1 MFVKSRG
8 GTLPCQEWVK
18 SWVNKQIIVKNN
30 SNASAIL
37 NKYIISIEVLVEV
50 EIELGISQAAYEHQI
65 PFPDNLKPGV
75 NENRSTVKGKLFLM
89 TFPQISLQKNF
100 WINSTVWLL
109 VFFLLASYLHLFPNL
124 YLWARNITVNWENLI
139 ACQILD
145 KNELRSGSV
154 AVGFADFSQL
164 FLFFFF
170 HANWQELS
178 LKQAFLGL
186 HHMLL

>member
-89 TFPQISLQKNF
+89 TFPQISLQKIF

-139 ACQILD
+139 ACQMLD
-145 KNELRSGSV
+145 KNEC
-154 AVGFADFSQL
+154 AVVVLQL
-164 FLFFFF
+164 VLWIFHSFFYFFF

-178 LKQAFLGL
+178 LTQAFLGL
-186 HHMLL
+186 HHTLL